1 MTTEKLNGLL
11 SLNELSL
18 TDSQQEKI
26 IQVFENRTEAEEI
39 LSAVDTDNTDIMV
52 HVMPLT
58 NVLREDVRRQP
69 FAREE
74 LLKSAPE
81 RSEDSW
87 QVPRLVK

>member
-1 MTTEKLNGLL
+1 MTTEKLQGLL

-18 TDSQQEKI
+18 SEAEQAKMLELFEKRAEMEELLEKI
-26 IQVFENRTEAEEI
+26 
-39 LSAVDTDNTDIMV
+39 DTANTDIMV

-58 NVLREDVRRQP
+58 NVLREDVRHQP
-69 FAREE
+69 FSREE
-74 LLKSAPE
+74 LLESAPE